1 VLIIERGVVE
11 TNAPELR
18 NTCISCHVSLTPV
31 YSPLVTPYDHHMKQC
46 DYCGRRYAEDS
57 LYFCLDDGSALHQI
71 SDPEQ
76 TVIASATE
84 RPASQPSTPV
94 ERVEPIESVE
104 PIEPVAPPQRVMPIT
119 PIDESIPTEPSER
132 RKASWYGAVFL
143 VAALLGAALV
153 VVYQETRRS
162 RLSSDQNANQP
173 VTDESTTSS
182 PAPSSSQPTAAS
194 KESENTVSAEPVVAK
209 ALDGEWRVTNTV
221 RETSYSAYQNLQL
234 QYRIV
239 LDVNGTTVTGRG
251 EKIEEGG
258 RGLPRQSRTP
268 IQLNGSVHSDRI
280 EATFVESGK
289 VRQSEGKFLWHLD
302 PTGTRATGTFTSDAA
317 NSSGSSVAVK
327 KS

>member
-1 VLIIERGVVE
+1 
-11 TNAPELR
+11 
-18 NTCISCHVSLTPV
+18 
-31 YSPLVTPYDHHMKQC
+31 MKQC
-46 DYCGRRYAEDS
+46 DYCGRRYTEDA

-76 TVIASATE
+76 TVIASASE
-84 RPASQPSTPV
+84 SPASQPSTPV
-94 ERVEPIESVE
+94 ERVERIESVKPME
-104 PIEPVAPPQRVMPIT
+104 PIAPPQRVMPMT
-119 PIDESIPTEPSER
+119 PIDEPIPKEPLGH
-132 RKASWYGAVFL
+132 RKAWWYAAVFL

-153 VVYQETRRS
+153 VVYQETTLS
-162 RLSSDQNANQP
+162 RLSSDQNANQS
-173 VTDESTTSS
+173 VTDVSTTSS
-182 PAPSSSQPTAAS
+182 ATPSSSHPATAS
-194 KESENTVSAEPVVAK
+194 KESENTAASAEPVIAK

-239 LDVNGTTVTGRG
+239 LDVKGTTVTGRG

>member
-1 VLIIERGVVE
+1 
-11 TNAPELR
+11 
-18 NTCISCHVSLTPV
+18 
-31 YSPLVTPYDHHMKQC
+31 MKQC
-46 DYCGRRYAEDS
+46 DYCGRRYTEDS

-76 TVIASATE
+76 TVIASASE
-84 RPASQPSTPV
+84 RPASQSPAPV
-94 ERVEPIESVE
+94 ERAEPIQAVEPIEV
-104 PIEPVAPPQRVMPIT
+104 VAPPQRVMPIT
-119 PIDESIPTEPSER
+119 PIDEAIRTEPSEQ
-132 RKASWYGAVFL
+132 RKAWWYAAVFL

-153 VVYQETRRS
+153 VVYQETRRA
-162 RLSSDQNANQP
+162 RLSSDQNANQS

-182 PAPSSSQPTAAS
+182 PTPSSSQSAVAS
-194 KESENTVSAEPVVAK
+194 KESENTVASAEPVIAK

-221 RETSYSAYQNLQL
+221 TETSYSAYQNLQL

-239 LDVNGTTVTGRG
+239 LDVKGTTVTGRG
-251 EKIEEGG
+251 EKIEEDG

-280 EATFVESGK
+280 EASFVESGK